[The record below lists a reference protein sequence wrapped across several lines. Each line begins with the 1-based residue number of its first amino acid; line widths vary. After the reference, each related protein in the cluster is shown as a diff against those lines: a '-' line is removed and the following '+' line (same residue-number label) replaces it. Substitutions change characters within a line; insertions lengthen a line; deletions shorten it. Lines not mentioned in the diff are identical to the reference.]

1 MRNET
6 RADGFTIGQLAE
18 KAGIGVETV
27 RYYEKE
33 GLLDQPRRPMGSF
46 RTYGREAL
54 NRLAFV
60 HEAKELG
67 FTLKEIRDLI
77 ELRSN
82 PDTDA
87 AAVRGRA
94 VAKLRQ
100 IERKVMQ
107 YERMRAT
114 LRELLSRCPGAGD
127 LGECPIVQALTVT
140 AVEGGLKIKRV
151 SKGTDV
157 KSVEL
162 TIHGMHCDGCAKT
175 VETVLK
181 AEPGVKAA
189 TISYAGGSARVLFE
203 PAEIDLAGVVKAVER
218 AGFQVPSTK

>member
-1 MRNET
+1 MRKET
-6 RADGFTIGQLAE
+6 AANGLTIGQLAE
-18 KAGIGVETV
+18 RAGIGVETV

-33 GLLDQPRRPMGSF
+33 GLLDQPRRPIGSV
-46 RTYGREAL
+46 RRYGREAL
-54 NRLAFV
+54 ERLAFV

-82 PDTDA
+82 PQTDA

-94 VAKLRQ
+94 VAKLSQ
-100 IERKVMQ
+100 IERKLMQ
-107 YERMRAT
+107 FDRMRAT
-114 LRELLSRCPGAGD
+114 LRDLLSRCPGAGG

-140 AVEGGLKIKRV
+140 AVEDEPKIKRL
-151 SKGTDV
+151 SKGIDV

-162 TIHGMHCDGCAKT
+162 TIQGMHCEGCAKT
-175 VETVLK
+175 IETVLK

-189 TISYAGGSARVLFE
+189 TISHASGSARVMFD
-203 PAEIDLAGVVKAVER
+203 PAQIDLAGVVMAVER
-218 AGFQVPSTK
+218 AGFQVPATK

>member
-1 MRNET
+1 MRKET
-6 RADGFTIGQLAE
+6 AGKGLTIGQLAE
-18 KAGIGVETV
+18 RAGIGVETV

-33 GLLDQPRRPMGSF
+33 GLLDQPRRPLGSF

-54 NRLAFV
+54 ERLAFV
-60 HEAKELG
+60 HEAKGLG

-94 VAKLRQ
+94 VAKLSQ
-100 IERKVMQ
+100 IERRLMQ
-107 YERMRAT
+107 LERMRVT
-114 LRELLSRCPGAGD
+114 LRDLLSRCPGGGE

-140 AVEGGLKIKRV
+140 AVEGGRGTSRV
-151 SKGTDV
+151 SKGTNV

-162 TIHGMHCDGCAKT
+162 TIQGMHCEGCAKT
-175 VETVLK
+175 IEAVLK

-189 TISYAGGSARVLFE
+189 MISHATGSARVMFD
-203 PAEIDLAGVVKAVER
+203 PAQIDLAGVVKAVER
-218 AGFQVPSTK
+218 AGYRVPATK

>member
-1 MRNET
+1 MRKET
-6 RADGFTIGQLAE
+6 PPNAMTIGQLAE
-18 KAGIGVETV
+18 RAGVGVETV

-33 GLLDQPRRPMGSF
+33 GLLDQPRRPIGSF

-54 NRLAFV
+54 EQLAFV
-60 HEAKELG
+60 HEAKQLG

-82 PDTDA
+82 PRADA

-94 VAKLRQ
+94 AAKLGQ
-100 IERKVMQ
+100 IERKLMQ
-107 YERMRAT
+107 LGRMRAK
-114 LRELLSRCPGAGD
+114 LRELLSRCPGAGGLD
-127 LGECPIVQALTVT
+127 ECPIVQALTVT
-140 AVEGGLKIKRV
+140 GVSDGPKTKRV
-151 SKGTDV
+151 TKGIDV

-162 TIHGMHCDGCAKT
+162 TIQGMHCEGCAKT

-189 TISYAGGSARVLFE
+189 TISHASGSARVMFD
-203 PAEIDLAGVVKAVER
+203 PAQIDLAGVVKAVER